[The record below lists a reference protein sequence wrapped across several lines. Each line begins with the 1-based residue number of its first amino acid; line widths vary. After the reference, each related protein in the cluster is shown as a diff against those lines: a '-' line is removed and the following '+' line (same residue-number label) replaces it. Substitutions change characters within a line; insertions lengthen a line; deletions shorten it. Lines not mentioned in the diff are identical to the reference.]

1 MADSEVQ
8 CDLLVKAETGELGV
22 QVAAT
27 QMERESQTATS
38 EVWKRDAE
46 VEAVSEV
53 GEASC

>member
-8 CDLLVKAETGELGV
+8 CDSVETGELGV

-46 VEAVSEV
+46 VEARMEV